1 MFFRHRFQVH
11 APLSDVTAFH
21 SQSASMAA
29 ITPPP
34 LAVIL
39 HHSPPI
45 LNEGD
50 TMDFSLKFGPFS
62 IRWLA
67 QIESVTSAGFTDRQL
82 RGPFAEWVHQHKFSA
97 VDDNTTDV
105 IDEIT
110 MRLSRD
116 PIRFLLGLG
125 MRLGLPLLF
134 AFRAWKTRRL
144 LA

>member
-1 MFFRHRFQVH
+1 MFFRHRFQVR
-11 APLSDVTAFH
+11 APLEKVAAFH
-21 SQSASMAA
+21 SQSSGMAA

-34 LAVIL
+34 LTVQL
-39 HHSPPI
+39 HHAPP
-45 LNEGD
+45 LLKEGD
-50 TMDFSLKFGPFS
+50 TMDFSLKLGPFP

-67 QIESVTSAGFTDRQL
+67 QIEGVTSAGFTDRQL

-110 MRLSRD
+110 LRLSRD

-125 MRLGLPLLF
+125 MRLGLPFLF

>member
-1 MFFRHRFQVH
+1 MFYRHRFQVR
-11 APLSDVTAFH
+11 APLDKVAAFH
-21 SQSASMAA
+21 SQSAGMAA

-34 LAVIL
+34 LTVQL
-39 HHSPPI
+39 HYAPPI

-50 TMDFSLKFGPFS
+50 TMDFSLKLGPLA
-62 IRWLA
+62 IGWLA
-67 QIESVTSAGFTDRQL
+67 QIEGVSPAGFSDRQL

-110 MRLSRD
+110 LRLSRN
-116 PIRFLLGLG
+116 PLKFLLGLG
-125 MRLGLPLLF
+125 MRLGLPFLF

>member
-1 MFFRHRFQVH
+1 
-11 APLSDVTAFH
+11 
-21 SQSASMAA
+21 
-29 ITPPP
+29 
-34 LAVIL
+34 
-39 HHSPPI
+39 
-45 LNEGD
+45 
-50 TMDFSLKFGPFS
+50 MDFSLKLGPLA

-67 QIESVTSAGFTDRQL
+67 QIEGVTPAGFTDRQL

-110 MRLSRD
+110 LRLSRN
-116 PIRFLLGLG
+116 PLKFLLGLG
-125 MRLGLPLLF
+125 MRLGFPFLF

>member
-11 APLSDVTAFH
+11 APLSKVAEFH
-21 SQSASMAA
+21 SQSAGMAA

-34 LAVIL
+34 LIVQL
-39 HHSPPI
+39 HHAPPT
-45 LNEGD
+45 LQEGD
-50 TMDFSLKFGPFS
+50 TMDFSLKLGALG

-67 QIESVTSAGFTDRQL
+67 QIEGVTSAGFTDRQL

-97 VDDNTTDV
+97 VDENTTDV
-105 IDEIT
+105 IDEINL
-110 MRLSRD
+110 RLSRD
-116 PIRFLLGLG
+116 PIMFFLGLG
-125 MRLGLPLLF
+125 MRLGLPFLF